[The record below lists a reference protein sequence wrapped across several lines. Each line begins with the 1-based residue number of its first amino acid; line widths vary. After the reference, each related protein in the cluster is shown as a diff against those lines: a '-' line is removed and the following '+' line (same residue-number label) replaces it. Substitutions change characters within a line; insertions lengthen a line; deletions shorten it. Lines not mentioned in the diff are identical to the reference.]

1 MVWDRGGFAGFAVLE
16 LAYPQVVNLMNLAV
30 TSPGRGEGRA
40 LIRAALDVAFRDM
53 SAHRLFCDIAHD
65 NEAALAAFAAAGL
78 QREGT
83 MRHCWL
89 RAGIGKIA
97 TPSPSCATN
106 GPQQG
111 VDLPLRPPALR
122 HTSLPVTDTETRR
135 GGQPMAME
143 GKDIETLIRAAFPQ
157 AKITVIDTVGDGNHW
172 AAEVIDES
180 FRGMNR
186 VQQQRAVYA
195 SLKGKMDGAQGEL
208 HALALTTKA
217 PD

>member
-1 MVWDRGGFAGFAVLE
+1 MLRRAEAGDLPRIAALIAAHPMQLLGQDEGWLATQCAAPENRVMVWDRGGFAGFAVLE

-89 RAGIGKIA
+89 RAGIWEDCHAFAI
-97 TPSPSCATN
+97 
-106 GPQQG
+106 
-111 VDLPLRPPALR
+111 LRDEWTAA
-122 HTSLPVTDTETRR
+122 
-135 GGQPMAME
+135 GG
-143 GKDIETLIRAAFPQ
+143 
-157 AKITVIDTVGDGNHW
+157 
-172 AAEVIDES
+172 
-180 FRGMNR
+180 
-186 VQQQRAVYA
+186 
-195 SLKGKMDGAQGEL
+195 
-208 HALALTTKA
+208 
-217 PD
+217 